1 MAPWYTEM
9 INETVK
15 LKKLDLGNYVLVS
28 FGSVVEG
35 ELPQPGQF
43 YMFYKDYVKKPFSV
57 AFMESNSIF
66 FIIKKVGPF
75 TNNIPDEVRVEG
87 PYGKPFPAMVSDVFL
102 VSGGA
107 GIAPI
112 CFLAQRLTEQNLPFT
127 WVHGESIEQNVTLLD
142 YLPVKPQKVSV
153 EPTLV
158 TDLLPEKEQFYCACG
173 PKPMLKGLVTKWGTN
188 GLVSLEERMACG
200 FGACYGCVITTI
212 SGYQRVCKEG
222 PIFEAGEV
230 LWQKL

>member
-1 MAPWYTEM
+1 M

-15 LKKLDLGNYVLVS
+15 LKKLDLGNYVVVS

-158 TDLLPEKEQFYCACG
+158 TDHC
-173 PKPMLKGLVTKWGTN
+173 PKKSSFTVP
-188 GLVSLEERMACG
+188 
-200 FGACYGCVITTI
+200 
-212 SGYQRVCKEG
+212 
-222 PIFEAGEV
+222 AGQNPCSKV
-230 LWQKL
+230 